1 MRQRVITGI
10 LFTIGVLLF
19 VVPAYWVKEIIMLFA
34 LIVGGASIYEMIK
47 ALKAGKM
54 NPSSSLMITGGVLSV
69 ILMCIAYF
77 AKLSLSTSLTLYLM
91 VMMVFS
97 LASTVFPS
105 IVHKD
110 GNHIHDG
117 IITVGAVLYIT
128 FPLYCLCALTML
140 QEHGWLL
147 MIPAMFS
154 AWVTDVFAYFTGV
167 TLGKHKIVP
176 HISPKKT
183 WEGCIGG
190 SLCCAIA
197 IMLYFDFVIYDR
209 IGMTLDIVVFSIVA
223 FIIGFVIS
231 AMSQLGDWL
240 ASLIKRRV
248 DIKDYSNIF
257 PGHGGMIDRFDS
269 VFFTVPCG
277 VLLALV
283 ALFFT

>member
-1 MRQRVITGI
+1 MQQRIITGI

-19 VVPAYWVKEIIMLFA
+19 VIPSYWVPEIIAIFA
-34 LIVGGASIYEMIK
+34 IIVGGVSFFEMNR

-54 NPSSSLMITGGVLSV
+54 DPSTPLIVIGGIIAVLLIVVS
-69 ILMCIAYF
+69 YF
-77 AKLSLSTSLTLYLM
+77 F
-91 VMMVFS
+91 FS
-97 LASTVFPS
+97 LKSSISLYCVVMFIYSLATVVIPS
-105 IVHKD
+105 IYRKD

-117 IITVGAVLYIT
+117 LISAATVLYVT
-128 FPLYCLCALTML
+128 FPMYCLIAVTVLTDY
-140 QEHGWLL
+140 GFFL
-147 MIPAMFS
+147 MIPALFS

-167 TLGKHKIVP
+167 TIGKHKIVP

-190 SLCCAIA
+190 SIMCAIA
-197 IMLYFDFVIYDR
+197 IALYFVFIIYDR
-209 IGMTLDIVVFSIVA
+209 LEIRIDVGLFAVVSFL
-223 FIIGFVIS
+223 IGFVVS
-231 AMSQLGDWL
+231 VMSQLGDWL

-248 DIKDYSNIF
+248 GIKDYGDIF

-283 ALFFT
+283 AIYFT